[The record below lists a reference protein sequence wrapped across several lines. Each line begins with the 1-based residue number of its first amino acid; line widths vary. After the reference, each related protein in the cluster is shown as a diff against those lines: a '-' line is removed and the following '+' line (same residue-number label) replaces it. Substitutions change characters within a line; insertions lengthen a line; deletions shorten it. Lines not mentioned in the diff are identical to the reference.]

1 MASLLLFSNI
11 NRRSHPGDR
20 PSSLL
25 NPSFVLQGNSTLLKK
40 WHIIN
45 KWHYIKTM
53 ASSQSELR
61 VGEQGRIV
69 IPIEIRRALSID
81 IGSTLVARIE
91 KNKLIL
97 EKPDAV
103 LQRLQSRF
111 KKIPAN
117 VSLAD
122 ELIAERRAD
131 SANE

>member
-1 MASLLLFSNI
+1 
-11 NRRSHPGDR
+11 
-20 PSSLL
+20 
-25 NPSFVLQGNSTLLKK
+25 
-40 WHIIN
+40 
-45 KWHYIKTM
+45 M

-81 IGSTLVARIE
+81 IGSTLIARIE
-91 KNKLIL
+91 KDKLIL
-97 EKPDAV
+97 EKRDAV

-111 KKIPAN
+111 KKIPAG

-131 SANE
+131 AANE